1 MNYAFV
7 FAIVV
12 VVLLARLYREQM
24 RLKAS
29 QSEGKSDT
37 QARVDALEE
46 RVRTL
51 ERIITDEGF
60 DLKRELHRL

>member
-24 RLKAS
+24 RLKVS

-37 QARVDALEE
+37 QTRVDALEE